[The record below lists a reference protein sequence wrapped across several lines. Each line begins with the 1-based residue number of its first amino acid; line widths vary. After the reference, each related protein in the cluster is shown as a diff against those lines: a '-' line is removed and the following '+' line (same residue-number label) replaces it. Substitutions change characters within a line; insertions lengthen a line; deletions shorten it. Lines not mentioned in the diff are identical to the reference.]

1 MFWLEV
7 FNMIIDFLSLNC
19 FNIYLLSIIL
29 FLFCLND
36 KTLYYILI
44 IDLIINGIPF
54 VTIIMTL
61 LYLFNKNVF
70 KYLNNNFINK
80 YIFLI
85 IYYFLFSIILYSI
98 FNKFNLYI
106 IKFLIN
112 NLPYNLIY
120 YYIGLKIL
128 NKKVE

>member
-1 MFWLEV
+1 
-7 FNMIIDFLSLNC
+7 MIIDFLSLNC
-19 FNIYLLSIIL
+19 FNVYLLSIIL

-36 KTLYYILI
+36 KLLYYLLI

-54 VTIIMTL
+54 VTITITL
-61 LYLFNKNVF
+61 LYLLNKKIL
-70 KYLNNNFINK
+70 KYINNNFINK

-128 NKKVE
+128 NKKAEYNE

>member
-1 MFWLEV
+1 M
-7 FNMIIDFLSLNC
+7 MIDFLSLNC
-19 FNIYLLSIIL
+19 FNVYLLSIIL

-36 KTLYYILI
+36 KLLYYLLI

-54 VTIIMTL
+54 VTITITL
-61 LYLFNKNVF
+61 LYLLNKNIF

-128 NKKVE
+128 NKKAEYNE

>member
-1 MFWLEV
+1 
-7 FNMIIDFLSLNC
+7 MIIDFLSLNC
-19 FNIYLLSIIL
+19 FNVYLLSIIL

-36 KTLYYILI
+36 KLLYYLLI

-54 VTIIMTL
+54 VTITITL
-61 LYLFNKNVF
+61 LYLLNKNIF

-85 IYYFLFSIILYSI
+85 IYYFLFSIIFYSI

-128 NKKVE
+128 NKKAEYNE